1 MRNDVIFAARFK
13 NKENEK
19 EREKERPEDK
29 RNRINFSVKG

>member
-19 EREKERPEDK
+19 VREKERPEDK